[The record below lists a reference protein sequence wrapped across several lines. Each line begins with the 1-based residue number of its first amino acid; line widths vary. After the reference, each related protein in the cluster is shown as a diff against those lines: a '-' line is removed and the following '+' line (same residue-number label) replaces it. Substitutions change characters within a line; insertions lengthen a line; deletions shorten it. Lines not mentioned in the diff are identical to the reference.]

1 MTKEKLMNE
10 SKEQLIIWL
19 QNSEMMRIRLHN
31 RLEKLTGCAEF
42 GICDGMTGFCVE
54 CSYNEPE
61 LWEKCHK
68 FKFDK

>member
-1 MTKEKLMNE
+1 MNKENLMNE

-19 QNSEMMRIRLHN
+19 QNSEMMRIQLHK

-42 GICDGMTGFCVE
+42 GLCDGMTGFCVE

-61 LWEKCHK
+61 LWERCHK